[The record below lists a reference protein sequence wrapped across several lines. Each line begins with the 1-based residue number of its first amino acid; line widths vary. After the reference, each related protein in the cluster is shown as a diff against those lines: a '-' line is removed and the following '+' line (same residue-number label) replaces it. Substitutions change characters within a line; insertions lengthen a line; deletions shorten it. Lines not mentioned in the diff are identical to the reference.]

1 MRFAWLRIVIMNNLI
16 YAVTDR
22 DIFVRKY
29 TRSGSKNKIGYN
41 LYYSPTSA
49 NHKWFWDSVE
59 YTNFSSWQK
68 ASGDENSLYNVDPK
82 LVSLDISAPD
92 LHLQSGSPAKNA
104 GYFIAAYFVGS
115 YDIDGNARYN
125 GTNISIGA
133 DQ

>member
-1 MRFAWLRIVIMNNLI
+1 MRIRF
-16 YAVTDR
+16 
-22 DIFVRKY
+22 
-29 TRSGSKNKIGYN
+29 
-41 LYYSPTSA
+41 
-49 NHKWFWDSVE
+49 
-59 YTNFSSWQK
+59 
-68 ASGDENSLYNVDPK
+68 
-82 LVSLDISAPD
+82 SLDIFAPD

>member
-1 MRFAWLRIVIMNNLI
+1 MRLIENNF
-16 YAVTDR
+16 D
-22 DIFVRKY
+22 
-29 TRSGSKNKIGYN
+29 
-41 LYYSPTSA
+41 
-49 NHKWFWDSVE
+49 
-59 YTNFSSWQK
+59 
-68 ASGDENSLYNVDPK
+68 NVDPK